1 MPRPGPVV
9 DRRIASVVAGEVGGR
24 ETAGGG
30 GGGGGGAVGVVAD
43 PTVVRGYCVCE
54 RERGG
59 EGKGKGGRG
68 GQTAWLVW
76 LGFGVC
82 LCLVGCW
89 VGGEWGVWWSGSLM
103 MMMMMMRRMI
113 S

>member
-24 ETAGGG
+24 ETAAGGV
-30 GGGGGGAVGVVAD
+30 GGGGAVGVVAD
-43 PTVVRGYCVCE
+43 PAVVRGYCVCV

-68 GQTAWLVW
+68 GQTA
-76 LGFGVC
+76 
-82 LCLVGCW
+82 
-89 VGGEWGVWWSGSLM
+89 
-103 MMMMMMRRMI
+103 
-113 S
+113 